1 MRDFSQFA
9 LLFAFLWLSLL
20 LCCCCCCCCCRGIC
34 HNLRITWAEF
44 IFLRFQFRLQST
56 FARLC
61 VCVCLCACVCVILMT
76 MARTKIWL
84 HFCDVFTIFLLC
96 FYCECVC
103 DCVCKRACVWL
114 YTFLCLCV
122 FVRFCCSTIYPV
134 EHLDLVLG
142 FFMSAQCCLLFSSF
156 SHSLLLHL
164 HLVVVGFAGCFIS
177 FCIFEI
183 CPGGVGVQRSKLKR
197 NLRAK
202 QNLLLLEMP

>member
-1 MRDFSQFA
+1 MA
-9 LLFAFLWLSLL
+9 VVAPLL
-20 LCCCCCCCCCRGIC
+20 LLLLLLSG
-34 HNLRITWAEF
+34 NLP
-44 IFLRFQFRLQST
+44 QFTDYLSRVHFPSVSVSLTVDFCSP
-56 FARLC
+56 

-103 DCVCKRACVWL
+103 DCVCKRACVLL

-156 SHSLLLHL
+156 SLSHSLLLHL
-164 HLVVVGFAGCFIS
+164 HLVVVGFAGCFFS

-183 CPGGVGVQRSKLKR
+183 CPGGGGGSTQQTETKFKSKTKLAAAR
-197 NLRAK
+197 NAIK
-202 QNLLLLEMP
+202 KS